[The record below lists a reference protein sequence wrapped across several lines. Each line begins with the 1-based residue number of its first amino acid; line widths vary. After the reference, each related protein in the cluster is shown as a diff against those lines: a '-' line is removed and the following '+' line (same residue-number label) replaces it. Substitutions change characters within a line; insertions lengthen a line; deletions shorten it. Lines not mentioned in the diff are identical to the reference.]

1 MKFFHLKERINKT
14 TEIYS
19 FEKQNPKNL
28 IFQYTI
34 PFYLEIESIIIL
46 SKKRKRKK
54 KKRGRVDRSKIHRFT
69 RKMIRW
75 KMEWAVKFL
84 SGSNDGQSIQ
94 IYFFDLF
101 VRRNENSIIN
111 VAPLYIHIY
120 IYTYTYPPVGNRRW
134 KIHSWKIWTINRGP
148 CIFNNLHSLCS
159 AVKKSPAHVGFRI
172 NGKNGRD
179 AGPRP
184 N

>member
-1 MKFFHLKERINKT
+1 MKFFHLTKLQITVSK
-14 TEIYS
+14 S
-19 FEKQNPKNL
+19 VQNPKNL

-34 PFYLEIESIIIL
+34 PFYLEIESIIS
-46 SKKRKRKK
+46 SKKRIRKK
-54 KKRGRVDRSKIHRFT
+54 KKEEGVDGSKIHRFT

-120 IYTYTYPPVGNRRW
+120 IYISPGRES
-134 KIHSWKIWTINRGP
+134 KMKDS
-148 CIFNNLHSLCS
+148 FLENLDDQPGT
-159 AVKKSPAHVGFRI
+159 VYF
-172 NGKNGRD
+172 
-179 AGPRP
+179 
-184 N
+184 

>member
-1 MKFFHLKERINKT
+1 M
-14 TEIYS
+14 
-19 FEKQNPKNL
+19 QNPKNL

-34 PFYLEIESIIIL
+34 PFYLEIESIIS

-54 KKRGRVDRSKIHRFT
+54 KKGERVDRSKIHRFT

-120 IYTYTYPPVGNRRW
+120 IYISPGRES
-134 KIHSWKIWTINRGP
+134 KMKDS
-148 CIFNNLHSLCS
+148 FLENLDDQPGT
-159 AVKKSPAHVGFRI
+159 VYF
-172 NGKNGRD
+172 
-179 AGPRP
+179 
-184 N
+184 